1 MKKAYLNRVSET
13 EEQTLGYFSL
23 YDGLEK
29 VFDSVTLE
37 LPWKA
42 NMRNISC
49 VPKGVYKVV
58 PRYSPKYKNHFILED
73 VRDRKYILIHSG
85 NFNTDTRGCIL
96 LGNRFAQINAD
107 SLLDIAASRR
117 TLDELLET
125 CQGDGFELTIS

>member
-1 MKKAYLNRVSET
+1 MRAYLNRVSEK
-13 EEQTLGYFSL
+13 EGQTLGYFTL

-29 VFDSVTLE
+29 LFDCVTLE
-37 LPWKA
+37 LPWLA
-42 NMRNISC
+42 NTTNVSC
-49 VPKGVYKVV
+49 IPKGVYKVM

-96 LGNRFAQINAD
+96 LGNRFAQINDD

-125 CQGDGFELTIS
+125 CQGSGFELIIS